1 MGESVPR
8 GPPAPSPPRLRP
20 SGGCSRRRRRRGSRR
35 GGGRRSLFGDS
46 GLAHAFENGLK
57 LGQIGRV
64 IAHSRPKGAGA
75 GDGEG
80 RVERE
85 TGLDCG
91 MCLVW
96 STKVREGGSQQEIRC
111 RIISVGLDCPPK
123 PLNRLIPIAEVVLRD
138 AQETIPGVGIS
149 IARTEAQ
156 GLADV
161 SLCFFGATDENPTKS
176 YKSVCAGKVSI
187 QLQRAF

>member
-1 MGESVPR
+1 
-8 GPPAPSPPRLRP
+8 
-20 SGGCSRRRRRRGSRR
+20 RRRRGSRR

-96 STKVREGGSQQEIRC
+96 STKVREGGSKQELRC
-111 RIISVGLDCPPK
+111 RLISFGPVGPRK
-123 PLNRLIPIAEVVLRD
+123 PLTPLSPFAEGVLRE
-138 AQETIPGVGIS
+138 AQELFPVV
-149 IARTEAQ
+149 A
-156 GLADV
+156 
-161 SLCFFGATDENPTKS
+161 
-176 YKSVCAGKVSI
+176 
-187 QLQRAF
+187 